1 MTLKK
6 IKLDKYTRIASAF
19 CFLIIAIIIL
29 GCGSYSFKG
38 STLSSDLKTIAINN
52 FTLATAGG
60 PANLSI
66 TLTEKLKEYYQRNTQ
81 LKLKASNTDLILE
94 GSVVG
99 YDLTPQAPTSQDKA
113 GLNRLTI
120 TIQVHFTNNK
130 DDEKSFEQNFS
141 FYADFNQTQTLNQVE
156 AKLIPIILDQIIL
169 DIFNKSAGD
178 W

>member
-1 MTLKK
+1 MLIN
-6 IKLDKYTRIASAF
+6 IKNIYYL
-19 CFLIIAIIIL
+19 LIISIL
-29 GCGSYSFKG
+29 CTSCGAYSFKG

-60 PANLSI
+60 PANLSNTI
-66 TLTEKLKEYYQRNTQ
+66 TEKLKEYYQRNTS
-81 LKLKASNTDLILE
+81 LKIKPSNTDLLLE

-99 YDLTPQAPTSQDKA
+99 YDLSPQAPTSQDKA

-120 TIQVHFTNNK
+120 TIQVHFMNNK
-130 DDEKSFEQNFS
+130 DEEKSFDQNFS
-141 FYADFNQTQTLNQVE
+141 FYADFAQTQTLNQVE
-156 AKLIPIILDQIIL
+156 AKLIPVILDQIIL

>member
-1 MTLKK
+1 MILKK
-6 IKLDKYTRIASAF
+6 INNRVKYIITI
-19 CFLIIAIIIL
+19 LIISL
-29 GCGSYSFKG
+29 FTTGCGSYSFKG

-52 FTLATAGG
+52 FGLTAAGG
-60 PANLSI
+60 PANLGN

-81 LKLKASNTDLILE
+81 LKLKTTNPDLQLE

-120 TIQVHFTNNK
+120 TIEVKFTNNK
-130 DDEKSFEQNFS
+130 DEEKNFEQNFS
-141 FYADFNQTQTLNQVE
+141 FYADFNQTQTLSQVE
-156 AKLIPIILDQIIL
+156 SKLIPIILDQIIL